1 MIVEAEGVVDEGA
14 IRKHAEQEDGM
25 RSLQAS
31 AREAILNGETSV
43 EEMVRVVAT

>member
-1 MIVEAEGVVDEGA
+1 MIVEAEGVVDESA
-14 IRKHAEQEDGM
+14 IREHAEQEDGM

-31 AREAILNGETSV
+31 AREIILNGETSV